1 MSTGSDE
8 LMESLARFARTV
20 SRAAAREAP
29 YMQRAAGKIVQYDLP
44 AFQRAAEQTARRFFD
59 DLRHRVG

>member
-8 LMESLARFARTV
+8 LVESLARFARTV

-29 YMQRAAGKIVQYDLP
+29 YVRQAAGKIVQYDLP
-44 AFQRAAEQTARRFFD
+44 AFQRAAEQTARRLFD
-59 DLRHRVG
+59 DLRRRGG